1 VNDEI
6 AKYGE
11 SFDLYCRVIPG
22 LTGLWQVSGR
32 SSTTYERRVELD
44 TYYVRNWSPWLDIY
58 LLART
63 VRAVL
68 LGDGA
73 Y

>member
-1 VNDEI
+1 VI
-6 AKYGE
+6 KYGDG
-11 SFDLYCRVIPG
+11 FGLYCRVTPG

-32 SSTTYERRVELD
+32 STTSYSKRVELD
-44 TYYVRNWSPWLDIY
+44 AYYVRNWSVWLDIY

-63 VRAVL
+63 VRTVL
-68 LGDGA
+68 AGEGA